1 MQFVVQSGG
10 EPGKTYDLGLNGML
24 SVGRQSANDIV
35 VSDEQVSRRHA
46 EIKGVT
52 GGAMVTDLG
61 SSNGTFVNGARVS
74 SPQLLKA
81 NDTLQVGTTVLR
93 LVDTDNE
100 GETQAAG
107 YDQPA
112 PTNIGNYNSYSGG
125 YDNSYPVAGN
135 QAAAAPPANYNNSYQ
150 QYQQPAAATP
160 PADSYNQADA
170 YNSQLQSSNG
180 GYGQAAGYDPNQA
193 ASYGG
198 YNQSPAPNAGAG
210 GYNPNNAYQAQ
221 PQQYQPQPGS
231 PGYSAAATPLA
242 TKPKRG
248 LPLPLPAIIAIVVV
262 LAVLIIGGILFVV
275 LGGSG
280 GSAGDIAQPPN
291 STKLNVSIDDI
302 KKIPGSTLPADTSG
316 VNFAAYST
324 KDSPETVSKFYKD
337 DLTKKGWSVKQVDS
351 SGTFT
356 ATKGDQTISI
366 AAVPLATQQEIDAFA
381 VAAPPFKGQLHPGDT
396 LILAGQGPTSKIKA

>member
-112 PTNIGNYNSYSGG
+112 PTTVGNYNSYSGG
-125 YDNSYPVAGN
+125 YDMAAGN
-135 QAAAAPPANYNNSYQ
+135 QAAAAQPANYDSYQ
-150 QYQQPAAATP
+150 QYQQPAAAAP
-160 PADSYNQADA
+160 AADSYNQAGA
-170 YNSQLQSSNG
+170 YSQPPPNSG
-180 GYGQAAGYDPNQA
+180 GYGQAGGYDPNQA
-193 ASYGG
+193 ANYGA
-198 YNQSPAPNAGAG
+198 YNQTPASNVGAG
-210 GYNPNNAYQAQ
+210 GYTPSNTYQAQ
-221 PQQYQPQPGS
+221 PQPYQPQQGN
-231 PGYSAAATPLA
+231 PGYGAGGAAPLV

-262 LAVLIIGGILFVV
+262 LALLIIGGILFVV

-291 STKLNVSIDDI
+291 STKLNLSVDDF
-302 KKIPGSTLPADTSG
+302 KKLPGNTVPADTSG
-316 VNFAAYST
+316 VSFVAYST
-324 KDSPETVSKFYKD
+324 KDSSETVSKFYTD
-337 DLTKKGWSVKQVDS
+337 DLTKKGWSVKQATS
-351 SGTFT
+351 SGTIT

-366 AAVPLATQQEIDAFA
+366 GLLPFAKQDEIDAFA
-381 VAAPPFKGQLHPGDT
+381 LAIPPLKGQLHPGDT